1 MTIDKV
7 VPSLGRGIYRV
18 ADVARYTKIPHTT
31 IRSWFNSLRLFESD
45 FVRVDKADCISFLD
59 LIDTLVAHQFRT
71 HGVGMKMVR
80 KAYNRLKDDLQVEHP
95 FCHRGLYTDG
105 KEIIVNAAEHLGA
118 PSLREAVSRQHLL
131 EHMQHV
137 LHQVSYD
144 EASRLAQWWNIAD
157 GVILHPAIA
166 MGEPVINGTGL
177 TTHVVY
183 SVYRANGGNRE
194 IAAGIYGL
202 SAKQVDRV
210 VAFEKSIR
218 PAA

>member
-1 MTIDKV
+1 MMIDKV

-18 ADVARYTKIPHTT
+18 ADVARYTKIPHST

-45 FVRVDKADCISFLD
+45 FVRVDEADCISFLD

-71 HGVGMKMVR
+71 HGVRMEMVR
-80 KAYNRLKDDLQVEHP
+80 KAYNSLKDDLQVQHP

-118 PSLREAVSRQHLL
+118 PSLREAVSRQHLF

-137 LHQVSYD
+137 LHQVSYN
-144 EASRLAQWWNIAD
+144 EATCLAQWWNIAD
-157 GVILHPAIA
+157 GVTINPDIA
-166 MGEPVINGTGL
+166 MGEPVINGMGL

-183 SVYRANGGNRE
+183 RAYRANDGNRE
-194 IAAGIYGL
+194 IVAGIHGL
-202 SAKQVDRV
+202 SANQVDCA
-210 VAFEKSIR
+210 VAFEKAIR